1 MMDITSFITGVA
13 IGGAVLFLTGFLK
26 KAGEDF
32 YAWAK
37 RKISPKSVEQHAS
50 HITIHINKDGV
61 PETAQDIS
69 KGKLENPLLE
79 RVSTLSIDD
88 IMNTITKAPPL
99 QRDQVAKNYIG
110 LKIEW
115 DTLFISGKLVGGDL
129 IQLQLSV
136 IDASNLSSVVWCA
149 VPAKQYRELAILPQ
163 NSKVR
168 IYGEIESVATYGVD
182 IKDAHLHI
190 YGKPL

>member
-1 MMDITSFITGVA
+1 MMDIKSFIIGVA
-13 IGGAVLFLTGFLK
+13 IGGVVLFLTGFLK

-32 YAWAK
+32 YSWAK
-37 RKISPKSVEQHAS
+37 RKISPKSVEQHSS
-50 HITIHINKDGV
+50 HMTIHINKDGV
-61 PETAQDIS
+61 LETAQDIS
-69 KGKLENPLLE
+69 KGRLENPLLE

-88 IMNTITKAPPL
+88 IINTISKAPPL

-115 DTLFISGKLVGGDL
+115 DTLFKGGKLIEGDL
-129 IQLQLSV
+129 IRLHLSV
-136 IDASNLSSVVWCA
+136 IDAATFGSIVWCV
-149 VPAKQYRELAILPQ
+149 VPAKQYPELAILPT

-168 IYGEIESVATYGVD
+168 IYGEIEMVESYGVD

-190 YGKPL
+190 YGKP